1 MISASKELIDL
12 LDKIFQYDPH
22 KRISVEEICNHPY
35 FQNVN
40 LSCLKAYFL
49 VLIIMNRKLDQL
61 HFQN

>member
-40 LSCLKAYFL
+40 LSCLKAYLSCF
-49 VLIIMNRKLDQL
+49 NY
-61 HFQN
+61 NE